1 MDASEAGAAGKSSTA
16 DVLAGDPPIP
26 SELDVCAREP
36 IHIPG
41 GIQPHGYLFVLNTA
55 DFTVASVSQNAAD
68 AMGVRPEDLIGR
80 PITDFLI
87 ATATGSLDD
96 ALKSARGETPLHV
109 RFRGSPQP
117 VDWDCI
123 IHPGDALVI
132 LELGRRIGSDRAE
145 ALLGGVRYAIER
157 IRISDSPE
165 IACEILAK
173 EVRRLTGFDRVMVY
187 RFDPDWNGEVIAEA
201 KAAGVKPYLGHAFP
215 AADIPAQARALYAR
229 NTVRIIPDARYTPSP
244 LVPAIL
250 PSTGQPID
258 LSMATLRSVSPVHLE
273 YLANMDVVASMSV
286 SIIRDGS
293 LWGLVACHHTTTLV
307 LPNPVLQGCELL
319 AQAAAWYLDAEERN
333 AASQSV
339 EAVHRLEAEF
349 SAWIDSGQDYRIRL
363 ESVMPALFGLTGAEG
378 LAVCHGDAVWTAGR
392 VPSNDEICALA
403 AWLPTTAGAQFTTGC
418 LAGLFPPARNY
429 RALAS
434 GAVARRLPGGWLI
447 WFRPEWRYTR
457 TWAGRPVKATRK
469 KADAARINPRKS
481 FASWRQSI
489 KGQSRPWSRRD
500 LFAIDEVQ
508 SLVLRTVVI
517 DQMRRLTESEL
528 ALTAAKDRAES
539 ANRAKSQFLA
549 NMSHELRTPLNA
561 IIGFSD
567 LIKSNPGGGT
577 RPKILEYATDINDSG
592 WYLLE
597 LINDLLDLA
606 KIEAG
611 KYRLD
616 PEPVD
621 VGEVIDEVVRNVSLK
636 IDQAGIRFTA
646 PAQDNPPGLVTDR
659 RALKQVLLNLLTNAL
674 KFTPAGGQ
682 VSLCVEVA
690 DQGLRFTIADTGIGM
705 SPDLLSRLGQP
716 FEQADEEYTSATEG
730 TGLGLALTK
739 SLVELQ
745 SGRMDV
751 TSTLGVGTTVSI
763 TLPNAGNGR

>member
-1 MDASEAGAAGKSSTA
+1 MGASEARTVDKSATAHADATAGN
-16 DVLAGDPPIP
+16 PPNP
-26 SELDVCAREP
+26 VEFDACAREP

-41 GIQPHGYLFVLNTA
+41 SIQPHGYLFVLNTA
-55 DFTVASVSQNAAD
+55 DFTVASVSQNVAD
-68 AMGVRPEDLIGR
+68 AIGFRPEDMIGT
-80 PITDFLI
+80 PIDDYLI
-87 ATATGSLDD
+87 ASAIGSLDD
-96 ALKSARGETPLHV
+96 ALKSTRGETPLHV
-109 RFRGSPQP
+109 RFRQSPQP

-123 IHPGDALVI
+123 IHPGEALVI

-157 IRISDSPE
+157 IRVSDSPE

-173 EVRRLTGFDRVMVY
+173 EVRRLTGFNRVMVY

-215 AADIPAQARALYAR
+215 AADIPAQARELYTR
-229 NTVRIIPDARYTPSP
+229 STVRIIPDARYTPSP
-244 LVPAIL
+244 LVPSIL

-258 LSMATLRSVSPVHLE
+258 LSMATLRSVSPLHLE

-293 LWGLVACHHTTTLV
+293 LWGLVACHHPTTLV

-319 AQAAAWYLDAEERN
+319 AQAAAWYLDADERN

-349 SAWIDSGQDYRIRL
+349 SAWIDSEQDYRIRL
-363 ESVMPALFGLTGAEG
+363 ESVMPALLGLTGAEG
-378 LAVCHGDAVWTAGR
+378 LAVCYGEAVWTAGHA
-392 VPSNDEICALA
+392 PSHDEIRALT
-403 AWLPTTAGAQFTTGC
+403 AWLQTAAGAQFATGC
-418 LAGLFPPARNY
+418 LSKLFPPARNY
-429 RALAS
+429 RAFAS

-447 WFRPEWRYTR
+447 WFRPEWQHTR
-457 TWAGRPVKATRK
+457 TWAGRPVKAMGKT
-469 KADAARINPRKS
+469 ADSARINPRKS

-489 KGQSRPWSRRD
+489 KAQSRPWSRRD

-508 SLVLRTVVI
+508 SLVLRTVVV
-517 DQMRRLTESEL
+517 DQMHRLTESEI
-528 ALTAAKDRAES
+528 ALTAAKDKAEA

-567 LIKSNPGGGT
+567 LIKSNRGGGADPKT
-577 RPKILEYATDINDSG
+577 REYANDINESG

-616 PEPVD
+616 PEHVD
-621 VGEVIDEVVRNVSLK
+621 VGEIVDEAVRSVRLK
-636 IDQAGIRFTA
+636 IKQAVVNFEMLA
-646 PAQDNPPGLVTDR
+646 PDKFPVLVTDR
-659 RALKQVLLNLLTNAL
+659 RALKQILLNLLTNAV
-674 KFTPAGGQ
+674 KFTPAGGRI
-682 VSLCVEVA
+682 SLRVEPA
-690 DQGLRFTIADTGIGM
+690 DHGLRFTVADTGIGM
-705 SPDLLSRLGQP
+705 SPEMLSRLGQP
-716 FEQADEEYTSATEG
+716 FERADGEYTHSTEG
-730 TGLGLALTK
+730 TGLGLALTQ

-745 SGRMDV
+745 AGTMEV
-751 TSTLGVGTTVSI
+751 ASTLGVGTTVSI
-763 TLPNAGNGR
+763 TLPSDGN

>member
-1 MDASEAGAAGKSSTA
+1 MDASEAGAADKSA
-16 DVLAGDPPIP
+16 AAHAAAGGPPIP
-26 SELDVCAREP
+26 NDFDDCAREP

-41 GIQPHGYLFVLNTA
+41 SIQPHGYLFVLNKA
-55 DFTVASVSQNAAD
+55 DFTVAAVSRNAAD

-87 ATATGSLDD
+87 ATAIGSLDD

-109 RFRGSPQP
+109 RFRQAPRP

-123 IHPGDALVI
+123 IHPGDALVV
-132 LELGRRIGSDRAE
+132 LELGRRIGSNSAE

-157 IRISDSPE
+157 IRVSDSPE
-165 IACEILAK
+165 MACEILAK

-201 KAAGVKPYLGHAFP
+201 KADGVKPYLGHAFP
-215 AADIPAQARALYAR
+215 AADIPAQARALYTR

-293 LWGLVACHHTTTLV
+293 LWGLVACHHPTTRV

-349 SAWIDSGQDYRIRL
+349 SAWIDSEQDYRIRL

-378 LAVCHGDAVWTAGR
+378 LAVCHGEAVWTAGR
-392 VPSNDEICALA
+392 VPSHDEIRALTG
-403 AWLPTTAGAQFTTGC
+403 WLPTTAGAQLTTGC
-418 LAGLFPPARNY
+418 LSKLFPPAGNY
-429 RALAS
+429 RAVAS

-447 WFRPEWRYTR
+447 WFRPEWPYTR
-457 TWAGRPVKATRK
+457 IWAGRPVKAGK
-469 KADAARINPRKS
+469 ARINPRKS

-489 KGQSRPWSRRD
+489 KGQSRPWSPRD

-508 SLVLRTVVI
+508 SLVLRTVVV
-517 DQMRRLTESEL
+517 DQMRRLTESEV
-528 ALTAAKDRAES
+528 ALTAAKDRAEA

-567 LIKSNPGGGT
+567 LIKSNPSGGT

-616 PEPVD
+616 SERVD
-621 VGEVIDEVVRNVSLK
+621 VGEIVDEAVRSVSLK
-636 IDQAGIRFTA
+636 IKQAAVHFEPPA
-646 PAQDNPPGLVTDR
+646 PDDFPALITDR
-659 RALKQVLLNLLTNAL
+659 RALKQILLNLLTNAL
-674 KFTPAGGQ
+674 KFTPAGGR
-682 VSLCVEVA
+682 VSLRVEVA
-690 DQGLRFTIADTGIGM
+690 DRGLRFTVADTGIGM
-705 SPDLLSRLGQP
+705 SSEMLSRLGQP
-716 FEQADEEYTSATEG
+716 FEQADGEYNRGTQG

-745 SGRMDV
+745 AGTMEV
-751 TSTLGVGTTVSI
+751 ASTLGVGTTVSI
-763 TLPNAGNGR
+763 TLPNADKGG

>member
-1 MDASEAGAAGKSSTA
+1 
-16 DVLAGDPPIP
+16 
-26 SELDVCAREP
+26 
-36 IHIPG
+36 
-41 GIQPHGYLFVLNTA
+41 
-55 DFTVASVSQNAAD
+55 
-68 AMGVRPEDLIGR
+68 
-80 PITDFLI
+80 
-87 ATATGSLDD
+87 
-96 ALKSARGETPLHV
+96 
-109 RFRGSPQP
+109 
-117 VDWDCI
+117 
-123 IHPGDALVI
+123 
-132 LELGRRIGSDRAE
+132 
-145 ALLGGVRYAIER
+145 
-157 IRISDSPE
+157 
-165 IACEILAK
+165 
-173 EVRRLTGFDRVMVY
+173 MVY

-201 KAAGVKPYLGHAFP
+201 RAGGVKPYLGHAFP
-215 AADIPAQARALYAR
+215 AADIPAQARALYTR
-229 NTVRIIPDARYTPSP
+229 NTVRIIPDARYIPSP
-244 LVPAIL
+244 LVPAVL

-293 LWGLVACHHTTTLV
+293 LWGLVACHHPTTLV

-339 EAVHRLEAEF
+339 EAVHRLDAEF
-349 SAWIDSGQDYRIRL
+349 SAWIDSEQDYRIRL

-378 LAVCHGDAVWTAGR
+378 LAVCHGEAVWTAGR
-392 VPSNDEICALA
+392 VPSQDAIRKLTG
-403 AWLPTTAGAQFTTGC
+403 WLPTAAGAQFTTGC
-418 LAGLFPPARNY
+418 LSKLFPPARHY
-429 RALAS
+429 SAVAS

-457 TWAGRPVKATRK
+457 TWAGRPVKASGK
-469 KADAARINPRKS
+469 KADHARISPRKS

-489 KGQSRPWSRRD
+489 RRQSRPWSRRD

-508 SLVLRTVVI
+508 SLVLRTVVV
-517 DQMRRLTESEL
+517 DQMRRLTESEV
-528 ALTAAKDRAES
+528 ALTAAKDRAEA

-577 RPKILEYATDINDSG
+577 RPKILEYATDINESG

-621 VGEVIDEVVRNVSLK
+621 IGEIIDEVVRGVSLK
-636 IDQAGIRFTA
+636 IKQAAVHFEPPA
-646 PAQDNPPGLVTDR
+646 PDHFPVLVTDR

-674 KFTPAGGQ
+674 KFTPAGGR
-682 VSLCVEVA
+682 VSLRVDVA

-705 SPDLLSRLGQP
+705 SPEMLSRLGQP
-716 FEQADEEYTSATEG
+716 FEQADGEYSRGIEG

-739 SLVELQ
+739 SLVEVQ
-745 SGRMDV
+745 AGTMEV
-751 TSTLGVGTTVSI
+751 ASTLGIGTTVSI
-763 TLPNAGNGR
+763 TLPNADIGG